1 MERRFDPS
9 QISEEVLREL
19 DTLMHSPQRPAL
31 VDKDGTRME
40 LPEPIFNMLV
50 QAISQLKQGNAVVM
64 IPENE
69 TFTTQAAANYLGVSR
84 QHFVNLLEDGKIPF
98 HKVGSHRRVYLKDLL
113 IYTRIRDK
121 DRRKALDALF
131 EKIDKAG
138 FYDSSYTGDES

>member
-9 QISEEVLREL
+9 QISEDVLREL

-31 VDKDGTRME
+31 VDKEGSRME

-64 IPENE
+64 LPENE

-84 QHFVNLLEDGKIPF
+84 QHFVNLLEGGKIPF
-98 HKVGSHRRVYLKDLL
+98 HKVGSHRRVHLKDLL
-113 IYTRIRDK
+113 SYTKTRDK
-121 DRRKALDALF
+121 IRREALDALF